1 MPVTLGAGGK
11 PPMNALVEVLASR
24 LLKPLSVFFEN
35 LDTVE
40 VRMVKPEQVII
51 ERRGEGK
58 VAVNAEGLVLAV
70 VETICQALANRH
82 GLKFDP
88 DVMPKLSC
96 VLPGGHRFECLLGS
110 SVRSGLSLAIRCK
123 HSFIPTWEQLGVSE
137 AIRGYLLAAVSGER
151 NIIISGATNTGKT
164 TLLNML
170 LATLPEERRVIA
182 VEDTPELDIDK
193 FWDGVGL
200 IAARESNS
208 GSGLLDW
215 RQLYD
220 HLMRV
225 TPDHI
230 IFGEISTL
238 NAFAALAALNSG
250 VTGFMCT
257 IHAESP
263 HQAIHRKFDQNIA
276 WAGDVMPRVPDFLT
290 DLIDVVV
297 QIKRTPDGF
306 RQITDI
312 FEPGNDRFILQDG
325 KEA

>member
-1 MPVTLGAGGK
+1 MPGI
-11 PPMNALVEVLASR
+11 PEEILASR
-24 LLKPLSVFFEN
+24 LLKPLSVFIESP
-35 LDTVE
+35 DTVE
-40 VRMVKPEQVII
+40 VRMVRAEQVII
-51 ERRGEGK
+51 ERRFEEK
-58 VAVNAEGLVLAV
+58 IAVEADGLVLGV
-70 VETICQALANRH
+70 LETICQALANRH

-88 DVMPKLSC
+88 DEMPKLSC

-123 HSFIPTWEQLGVSE
+123 HPFIPTWAQLGVSE
-137 AIRGYLLAAVSGER
+137 AMRRYLLAAVRDER
-151 NIIISGATNTGKT
+151 NMIISGATNTGKT

-170 LATLPEERRVIA
+170 LGSLPEERRVIA

-200 IAARESNS
+200 IAARESNAS
-208 GSGLLDW
+208 DGLLDW

-276 WAGDVMPRVPDFLT
+276 WAGDVMPRVPEFLT

-306 RQITDI
+306 RRITDI
-312 FEPGNDRFILQDG
+312 FEPGRDRFILRDG

>member
-1 MPVTLGAGGK
+1 
-11 PPMNALVEVLASR
+11 MNALVEVLASR

>member
-312 FEPGNDRFILQDG
+312 FEPGRDRFILRDG

>member
-1 MPVTLGAGGK
+1 MSSPQ
-11 PPMNALVEVLASR
+11 EILASR
-24 LLKPLSVFFEN
+24 LLKPLSVFFDNTE
-35 LDTVE
+35 TVE
-40 VRMVKPEQVII
+40 VRMVQAEQVII

-58 VAVNAEGLVLAV
+58 IAVEADGLVLAV
-70 VETICQALANRH
+70 IETICQALANRY
-82 GLKFDP
+82 GLRFDP
-88 DVMPKLSC
+88 DEVPKLSC

-110 SVRSGLSLAIRCK
+110 SVRSGISLAIRCK
-123 HSFIPTWEQLGVSE
+123 HSFIPTWEQLGVSD
-137 AIRGYLLAAVSGER
+137 AVRRYLLAAVSGER

-170 LATLPEERRVIA
+170 LDTLPDERRVIA
-182 VEDTPELDIDK
+182 VEDTPELHMVK

-200 IAARESNS
+200 LAARESNA
-208 GSGLLDW
+208 GTGLLDW

-230 IFGEISTL
+230 VFGEISTL

-276 WAGDVMPRVPDFLT
+276 WAGEVMPRVPEFLT
-290 DLIDVVV
+290 DLVDVVV

-306 RQITDI
+306 RQITEI
-312 FEPGNDRFILQDG
+312 YEPGNDRFILQDT
-325 KEA
+325 KETGA

>member
-1 MPVTLGAGGK
+1 MTSPQ
-11 PPMNALVEVLASR
+11 EILATR
-24 LLKPLSVFFEN
+24 LLKPLSVFIESP
-35 LDTVE
+35 DTLE
-40 VRMVKPEQVII
+40 VRMVRAEQVII
-51 ERRGEGK
+51 ERRFEEK
-58 VAVNAEGLVLAV
+58 IAVEADGLVLGV
-70 VETICQALANRH
+70 LETICQALANRH

-88 DVMPKLSC
+88 DEMPKLSC

-123 HSFIPTWEQLGVSE
+123 HPFTPTWEQLGVSDSM
-137 AIRGYLLAAVSGER
+137 RGYLLAAVNAER

-170 LATLPEERRVIA
+170 LDTLPEERRVIT
-182 VEDTPELDIDK
+182 VEDTPELHIDK

-200 IAARESNS
+200 LAARESNAS
-208 GSGLLDW
+208 GGLLDW

-257 IHAESP
+257 IHAQSP

-276 WAGDVMPRVPDFLT
+276 WAGDVMARVPEFLT

-312 FEPGNDRFILQDG
+312 FEPGRDRFILRDG

>member
-1 MPVTLGAGGK
+1 
-11 PPMNALVEVLASR
+11 MNAPEEILASR

-40 VRMVKPEQVII
+40 IRMVKPEQVII

-58 VAVNAEGLVLAV
+58 VAVDAEGLVLAV

-88 DVMPKLSC
+88 DVIPKLSC

-123 HSFIPTWEQLGVSE
+123 HPFIPTWDQLGVSD
-137 AIRGYLLAAVSGER
+137 AIRGYLLAAVTDER

-170 LATLPEERRVIA
+170 LDTLPEERRVIA
-182 VEDTPELDIDK
+182 VEDTPELHIDK

-200 IAARESNS
+200 IAARESNAS
-208 GSGLLDW
+208 GGLLDW

-276 WAGDVMPRVPDFLT
+276 WAGDVMPRVPEFLT

-312 FEPGNDRFILQDG
+312 FEPGRDRFILRDG

>member
-1 MPVTLGAGGK
+1 
-11 PPMNALVEVLASR
+11 MNAPEEILASR

-40 VRMVKPEQVII
+40 IRMVKPEQVII

-58 VAVNAEGLVLAV
+58 VAVDAEGLVLAV

-88 DVMPKLSC
+88 DVIPKLSC

-123 HSFIPTWEQLGVSE
+123 HPFIPTWDQLGVSD
-137 AIRGYLLAAVSGER
+137 AIRGYLLAAVTDER

-170 LATLPEERRVIA
+170 LDTLPEERRVIA
-182 VEDTPELDIDK
+182 VEDTPELHIDK

-200 IAARESNS
+200 IAARESNAS
-208 GSGLLDW
+208 GGLLDW

-257 IHAESP
+257 IHAQSP

-276 WAGDVMPRVPDFLT
+276 WAGDVMPRVPEFLT

-312 FEPGNDRFILQDG
+312 FEPGHDRFILRDG